1 MNLRERIKKASD
13 EGKRETEFIKKN
25 VPWVE
30 RVFTISAILL
40 LVMGAAI
47 LIIGQDKA
55 MEMPGFNLLM
65 GLVFGVSLTVMYT
78 RTYIF
83 KMLGDSQ

>member
-13 EGKRETEFIKKN
+13 ESKRETEFIKKN

-30 RVFTISAILL
+30 RAFYISAVLL
-40 LVMGAAI
+40 TIMGAAI

-55 MEMPGFNLLM
+55 IEMPGFNLILGM
-65 GLVFGVSLTVMYT
+65 VFGSSLTVMYI

-83 KMLGDSQ
+83 KMLGASQ